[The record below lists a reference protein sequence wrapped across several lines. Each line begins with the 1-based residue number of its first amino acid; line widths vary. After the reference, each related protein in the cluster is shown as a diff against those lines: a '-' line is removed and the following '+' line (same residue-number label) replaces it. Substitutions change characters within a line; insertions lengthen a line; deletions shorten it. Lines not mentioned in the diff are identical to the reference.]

1 MSRLRKVPSHQCMT
15 CRRTSYAS
23 DAERSM
29 IALHRMEHGRADRRR
44 AQWRAYQDRKRQA
57 EHERPAGYLHNV
69 GCGGKHYTV
78 VKGCRPIPVYRREE
92 AA

>member
-1 MSRLRKVPSHQCMT
+1 MSRLRKTPSSQCMT

-44 AQWRAYQDRKRQA
+44 AQWRDYQDRKRRTDGA
-57 EHERPAGYLHNV
+57 VGYLHDV
-69 GCGGKHYTV
+69 GCSGKHYTT
-78 VKGCRPIPVYRREE
+78 VKGCKPIPVYSR
-92 AA
+92 